1 MPIDDTFPTV
11 PLTTLTQADSQS
23 GSPSNDGGE
32 SPLADIAAHLLGD
45 ANTAELLPPDNRI
58 TGDTQTLKLLT
69 WLHRAN
75 WLTSR
80 MVAALVFPTAS
91 QSWPLA
97 RRLLKKLLAD
107 KLVLVRALPQ
117 GGDAYLLSAKGARL
131 LNETTGLPAKSGQ
144 GVPTGDAMHRGC
156 GMWYLIAQVQA
167 GLEVFTERE
176 IAAGLAPFQTIN
188 GKLVDGAVLHDGGLL
203 TVVEVEN
210 TFKNRERR
218 QAICSLAAR
227 HLGREKMT
235 EVAPGLY
242 LARLAVVC
250 TNVDALRSI
259 AGTFQEA
266 HRMQTAPEGALAAV
280 DVAVL
285 PISPSLVPGELVC
298 GNLWWDVMQPH
309 LHG

>member
-1 MPIDDTFPTV
+1 M
-11 PLTTLTQADSQS
+11 
-23 GSPSNDGGE
+23 
-32 SPLADIAAHLLGD
+32 
-45 ANTAELLPPDNRI
+45 
-58 TGDTQTLKLLT
+58 
-69 WLHRAN
+69 
-75 WLTSR
+75 
-80 MVAALVFPTAS
+80 
-91 QSWPLA
+91 
-97 RRLLKKLLAD
+97 
-107 KLVLVRALPQ
+107 
-117 GGDAYLLSAKGARL
+117 
-131 LNETTGLPAKSGQ
+131 
-144 GVPTGDAMHRGC
+144 
-156 GMWYLIAQVQA
+156 
-167 GLEVFTERE
+167 
-176 IAAGLAPFQTIN
+176 
-188 GKLVDGAVLHDGGLL
+188 

-218 QAICSLAAR
+218 QAICSLATR
-227 HLGREKMT
+227 HLGRDKLT

-309 LHG
+309 LHGGLTP